1 MGADPKRWKAE
12 AMDQSFLSLRSVLV
26 PCLGTLVFLFLPRLK
41 DYLSKEGERK
51 VAAEEKQ
58 KIKLEKLR

>member
-1 MGADPKRWKAE
+1 M
-12 AMDQSFLSLRSVLV
+12 RS
-26 PCLGTLVFLFLPRLK
+26 LFLCPRLK

-58 KIKLEKLR
+58 KNKLEKLRYKIFSVN

>member
-1 MGADPKRWKAE
+1 MNPLESIPGLLK
-12 AMDQSFLSLRSVLV
+12 SLKIRAL
-26 PCLGTLVFLFLPRLK
+26 LLRLFFRLK

-58 KIKLEKLR
+58 KNKLEKLRYKNVL

>member
-1 MGADPKRWKAE
+1 M
-12 AMDQSFLSLRSVLV
+12 LLR
-26 PCLGTLVFLFLPRLK
+26 LFSRLK

-58 KIKLEKLR
+58 KNKLEKLRYKIFSVK

>member
-1 MGADPKRWKAE
+1 LNPLESIPGLLK
-12 AMDQSFLSLRSVLV
+12 SLKIRAL
-26 PCLGTLVFLFLPRLK
+26 LLRLFFRLK

-58 KIKLEKLR
+58 KNKLEKLRYKNVL

>member
-1 MGADPKRWKAE
+1 MLK
-12 AMDQSFLSLRSVLV
+12 S
-26 PCLGTLVFLFLPRLK
+26 LFLCPRLK

-58 KIKLEKLR
+58 KNKLEKLRYIFRIRIFPSRIQGLKDPGSGSVS